1 MLSKNVEHES
11 QNNLW
16 LQLMCYTFT
25 SCTDVKDNSH
35 LLEIFIN
42 NMKDRMDEA
51 TGWKVVVKEN

>member
-1 MLSKNVEHES
+1 MLSKNVEHKS

-16 LQLMCYTFT
+16 LQLMYYTFT

-35 LLEIFIN
+35 LLEISIN

-51 TGWKVVVKEN
+51 TG